1 MKPGYNFILS
11 AEHRIAYLL
20 YNKTYFQTKFIKN
33 RQVIDKIRPQKHF
46 MYTGDKNENG
56 SFSSLFWGEYSVA

>member
-1 MKPGYNFILS
+1 MFMKPGYNFILS

-20 YNKTYFQTKFIKN
+20 YNKMDFQAKIIKN

-46 MYTGDKNENG
+46 MYAGDKKMRTAG
-56 SFSSLFWGEYSVA
+56 PHLIFGG